1 MSVETESLC
10 SSKRRRIRL
19 QTGLLI
25 AFCLF
30 AGATCWGALYP
41 KDLWLQH
48 APTVPAVALLAW
60 SIRRTQLSTLSFAM
74 LIGFCTLHAIG
85 GRYIYSFVPY
95 DRWAQ
100 EWLGFTV
107 SQVTGWQRNHY
118 DRLVHFAFGFLLAY
132 PAREIL
138 ERLQLARGIASR
150 YFAVE
155 FIIAAGALYELG
167 EWLVAM
173 TFAPD
178 WADRYLGQQGDI
190 WDAQKD
196 MALETAGAIIA
207 ILLTHAM
214 KPVRASSLRRLA

>member
-1 MSVETESLC
+1 MSFETNSVSRL
-10 SSKRRRIRL
+10 KRRRL
-19 QTGLLI
+19 WFQTGLLI
-25 AFCLF
+25 AFCVF
-30 AGATCWGALYP
+30 AVATCWGARFP

-74 LIGFCTLHAIG
+74 LIAFWTLHAIG

-95 DRWAQ
+95 DQWA
-100 EWLGFTV
+100 EDWLGFTV

-118 DRLVHFAFGFLLAY
+118 DRLVHFSFGFLLAY

-178 WADRYLGQQGDI
+178 WADRYLGQQGDM

-207 ILLTHAM
+207 IVMTHSM
-214 KPVRASSLRRLA
+214 TPVGNHD